1 MFGLPFVYFIAEARM
16 ATVALTAEN
25 FNQYV
30 DRDGMLVIDWWAP
43 WCGPCRAFG
52 PIYDKASDTYA
63 DITFGKVNTEDQP
76 DLAGAFQI
84 QAIPTLMVFRDRV
97 LLFANPGMISA
108 AALDEL
114 LGKVRALD
122 MDDIRKKIA
131 EQERAEQER
140 AEARPGDDV
149 PGEESDTGSRG
160 AAAAESQQAG
170 PEAGQAGAPAGD
182 HAGNGAGRLP
192 PSDE

>member
-1 MFGLPFVYFIAEARM
+1 M

-25 FNQYV
+25 FNEYV

-52 PIYDKASDTYA
+52 PIYDKASEKHA
-63 DITFGKVNTEDQP
+63 DVTFGKINTEEQP

-97 LLFANPGMISA
+97 LLFANPGMISGA
-108 AALDEL
+108 VLDDL

-122 MDDIRKKIA
+122 MNDVRKRIA
-131 EQERAEQER
+131 EQEAADAKQEP
-140 AEARPGDDV
+140 A
-149 PGEESDTGSRG
+149 SDPDPS
-160 AAAAESQQAG
+160 AG
-170 PEAGQAGAPAGD
+170 P
-182 HAGNGAGRLP
+182 
-192 PSDE
+192 